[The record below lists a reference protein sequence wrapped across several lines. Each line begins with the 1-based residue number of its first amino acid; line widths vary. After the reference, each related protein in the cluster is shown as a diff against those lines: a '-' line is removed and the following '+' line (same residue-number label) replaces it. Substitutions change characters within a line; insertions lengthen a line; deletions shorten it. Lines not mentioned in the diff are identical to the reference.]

1 MESVQVQPV
10 EISGWDVEGQFFV
23 EVTEMD
29 GNETSGSSVLLCH
42 RVSSGT
48 LLFVRSVADDSN
60 PNGKG
65 HPMPNEAQLTDS
77 PDFAGRWHIRLTACD
92 ARNLRRAQ

>member
-1 MESVQVQPV
+1 MDSVQVQPV

-23 EVTEMD
+23 EITKLD
-29 GNETSGSSVLLCH
+29 GNEPSGSLVRLCH

-60 PNGKG
+60 PDGKG
-65 HPMPNEAQLTDS
+65 HPVPNEAQLTDS
-77 PDFAGRWHIRLTACD
+77 PDFAGRGRIRLTPCR
-92 ARNLRRAQ
+92 ARDLRRA